1 MGVRQ
6 TGLNSLIVECRLATA
21 PKLTYTTATP
31 PLAICKFRIAIPR
44 NKNVDGEWQDDAFFR
59 CVVVFGRAAEK
70 CAELWKGAAV
80 IVQGKLD
87 PSEWVSQDGKQKSDS
102 DITAYRV
109 SLQEWPDDKDEEQ
122 QDEEDV
128 PF

>member
-1 MGVRQ
+1 MGARQ
-6 TGLNSLIVECRLATA
+6 TGLNSLILECRLATA

-44 NKNVDGEWQDDAFFR
+44 NKNVDDEWHDDAFFR

-70 CAELWKGAAV
+70 CAELSIGAAV

-87 PSEWVSQDGKQKSDS
+87 PSEWVTPDGKHKSNS

-109 SLQEWPDDKDEEQ
+109 NLQEWPNDKG
-122 QDEEDV
+122 EEDV